1 MAYFLHETKAWILI
15 HRRMIFLILSHEIF
29 VATKIVHRHQLFV
42 TKTRILIINFL
53 LSTRAYRFSIC
64 LGTFYWSEYNFCLLL
79 SHWFYG
85 ISISPFFSFRYL
97 YRPNSI
103 DFSLLSHGRGF
114 GALGCS
120 APLYEQFIQ
129 KNTGKFKKKHGILG
143 YQTWVPDL
151 LQCEISWK
159 NIRKRIRG
167 KKDKNF
173 LCIEK
178 NLGRFFFG

>member
-15 HRRMIFLILSHEIF
+15 HRRMIFLILSHKIF

-53 LSTRAYRFSIC
+53 LSTRAYRFSVC

-97 YRPNSI
+97 YRPNII

-114 GALGCS
+114 GALGS
-120 APLYEQFIQ
+120 SVPLYEQFIQ
-129 KNTGKFKKKHGILG
+129 ENTEKFEKKIWYLGISNVGSQSTPVWNFVKKYQETYSWQKRQKIPMYRKKNCLDG
-143 YQTWVPDL
+143 
-151 LQCEISWK
+151 S
-159 NIRKRIRG
+159 
-167 KKDKNF
+167 
-173 LCIEK
+173 
-178 NLGRFFFG
+178 